1 VSVRVV
7 GLDLS
12 LRATGFADAG
22 VPIVLSSRLR
32 GLDRIAALR
41 DEVLALIDERDAY
54 DPLAAD
60 NLVVV
65 EDYAFSRG
73 ASHAHELGELG
84 GVIKLALKEAGIT
97 TVLIGPSSLK
107 KFAANAGNANKIA
120 MATAA
125 SRAGYSGPDDDNAID
140 AWWLRQF
147 GLYRLGVS
155 DLPSTAYRDEACSK
169 VAWPALE
176 AAT

>member
-65 EDYAFSRG
+65 EDYAFS
-73 ASHAHELGELG
+73 LGELG